1 VTSDRWETHTY
12 SNGVGEWNVPRLWK
26 LAEGLPVKELDP
38 EAFHEWEEYGWEKEL
53 TLGLL
58 AGHIQ
63 RIQAADLSH
72 PVILSAEG
80 NLMDGNHR
88 IVKAWL
94 EGVMVPTVRFEE
106 TPPPDRLCEKKG
118 SDG

>member
-1 VTSDRWETHTY
+1 
-12 SNGVGEWNVPRLWK
+12 
-26 LAEGLPVKELDP
+26 
-38 EAFHEWEEYGWEKEL
+38 
-53 TLGLL
+53 
-58 AGHIQ
+58 
-63 RIQAADLSH
+63 
-72 PVILSAEG
+72 
-80 NLMDGNHR
+80 MDGNHR